1 MDMENGTARARGAFS
16 DTLELAIDAR
26 ILDME
31 ASPYDCRELGFSVVA
46 IETPEGKAEYVRRQR
61 DLAARAKPLRIRLVA
76 LIEEAKRAN
85 LNS

>member
-1 MDMENGTARARGAFS
+1 
-16 DTLELAIDAR
+16 
-26 ILDME
+26 ME

-61 DLAARAKPLRIRLVA
+61 SLADRAKPMRNRLVA

-85 LNS
+85 LGSGNTVA